1 MPGGPVRGTD
11 EHRDWVLGE
20 IAAWRSAEADG
31 SGRRAFTA
39 WQRTHRRD
47 AGHAWAVNRDVQG
60 TWTELYA
67 EAAGRPASAPVPYVG
82 HRPPSSAA
90 RETQGDQLFP
100 PVPPGFEAKR
110 VSTYRNGQ
118 WTIAEP
124 ERMDDADSIVKMIA
138 ELPPIVGT
146 RDYVVPPP
154 AHPRPAELAAC
165 YVIGDHHLG
174 MYADPNETGGAAWDA
189 EHADQIF
196 RRAFDTLTVEGM
208 VASRAYIWDVGDF
221 LHTDDTSNQTF
232 RSKHVL
238 DVSERWPR
246 LFKRWRD
253 MMTHAIDRCLEQHED
268 VVVEIL
274 PGNHNQHSASAMAV
288 VLDSYY
294 RNEPRVQVSQSDR
307 VVRFHKWGEC
317 LIGGTHGHTIKIKEM
332 AEKVPNLAPKLWGAT
347 TRRYMYTGHTH
358 HTERHELGGV
368 TVEVFRPLS
377 PNDAHAAAHGHSSGR
392 SMERLTLHK
401 RRGQI
406 ATNRVDA
413 EWLEWLMREESEAA

>member
-1 MPGGPVRGTD
+1 MPGGPARGTD
-11 EHRDWVLGE
+11 AHRAWMLGE
-20 IAAWRSAEADG
+20 ISAWLLTSPKTT
-31 SGRRAFTA
+31 GRRVFLR
-39 WQRTHRRD
+39 WQQDERRD
-47 AGHAWAVNRDVQG
+47 RGHAWAVNRDTGGEWSALLDEARG
-60 TWTELYA
+60 TA
-67 EAAGRPASAPVPYVG
+67 PAAPVAYEKPQ
-82 HRPPSSAA
+82 RATPEA
-90 RETQGDQLFP
+90 RETQDDQLFP

-124 ERMDDADSIVKMIA
+124 ERMDDADSIVRMIA
-138 ELPPIVGT
+138 DLPPIVGA

-154 AHPRPAELAAC
+154 VRPRPSELAAA

-189 EHADQIF
+189 ERADQIF

-208 VASRAYIWDVGDF
+208 PTSRAYIIDVGDF

-232 RSKHVL
+232 RSKNVL

-246 LFKRWRD
+246 LFKRWRG
-253 MMTHAIDRCLEQHED
+253 MMVHAIDRCLEQHDD

-307 VVRFHKWGEC
+307 VVRFHKWGDC
-317 LIGGTHGHTIKIKEM
+317 LIGSTHGHTIKLKEM
-332 AEKVPNLAPKLWGAT
+332 AAKVPNLAPKMWGAT

-358 HTERHELGGV
+358 HTERHELEGI

-377 PNDAHAAAHGHSSGR
+377 PSDAHAASLGYSSGR

-401 RRGQI
+401 KRGQI
-406 ATNRVDA
+406 ATNRADA
-413 EWLEWLMREESEAA
+413 EYLERLIRSEAA